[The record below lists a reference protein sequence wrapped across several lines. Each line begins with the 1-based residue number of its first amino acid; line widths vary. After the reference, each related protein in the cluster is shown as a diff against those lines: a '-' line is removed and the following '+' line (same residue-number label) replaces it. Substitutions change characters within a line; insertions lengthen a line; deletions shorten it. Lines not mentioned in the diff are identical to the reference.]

1 VEVFVPACITCHDW
15 TDDMPRH
22 RHLQRYAAIVLSGG
36 YVEAGDA
43 GRMRVR
49 AGDVLVHD
57 EHEAHRNEFSRAGA
71 VVLNLPVCTGDL
83 PRMAHCH
90 DVDLLV
96 RVAERDP
103 REAGVALSTVITSTS
118 TCLDDWPDLLARQM
132 LADPDLRLRRWAAD
146 HGLAPQSVSRGFK
159 LAYGVSPQRFRL
171 EARARRAL
179 RHLRASG
186 GTLAAL
192 AADHGFSDHAHL
204 SRTVASMTGLTP
216 TALRARRAK
225 GDFSAE

>member
-1 VEVFVPACITCHDW
+1 
-15 TDDMPRH
+15 MPRH
-22 RHLQRYAAIVLSGG
+22 RHLQRYAAIVLAGG

-57 EHEAHRNEFSRAGA
+57 EHEAHRNEFARAGA
-71 VVLNLPVCTGDL
+71 VVLNLPLPAGDL
-83 PRMAHCH
+83 PRMGRCR

-96 RVAERDP
+96 RVAESDP
-103 REAGVALSTVITSTS
+103 RDAGLALSTMISATS
-118 TCLDDWPDLLARQM
+118 TCLDDWPDLLAREM
-132 LADPDLRLRRWAAD
+132 LADPDLRLARWSAE
-146 HGLAPQSVSRGFK
+146 HGLAPQSVSRGFHA
-159 LAYGVSPQRFRL
+159 AYGVSPQRFRL

-179 RHLRASG
+179 RQLRAWS

-192 AADHGFSDHAHL
+192 AVEHGFADHAHL

-216 TALRARRAK
+216 TALRARGAPR
-225 GDFSAE
+225 DFPAA